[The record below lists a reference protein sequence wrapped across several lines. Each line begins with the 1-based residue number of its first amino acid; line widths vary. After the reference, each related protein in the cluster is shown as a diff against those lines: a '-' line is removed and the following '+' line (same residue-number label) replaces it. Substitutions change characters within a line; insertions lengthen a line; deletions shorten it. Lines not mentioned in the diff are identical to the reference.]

1 MGFVF
6 LLVRIALGGFF
17 VWRGVGYLDPAL
29 RQAAIARVRTNGSWG
44 SDLTFVIMGFM
55 MLTGGMCIVM
65 GAAPG
70 AGVAATVTALGVDS
84 LWRFQGVATN
94 RTTAIALVRTAGLAA
109 TALLMLLMPR
119 PWPFSFVG

>member
-29 RQAAIARVRTNGSWG
+29 RQAAIASVRANGSWG
-44 SDLTFVIMGFM
+44 SDLTFVTKGLM
-55 MLTGGMCIVM
+55 MLIGGMCIVM
-65 GAAPG
+65 GTAPG
-70 AGVAATVTALGVDS
+70 AGVATVVTALGIDT
-84 LWRFQGVATN
+84 LWRFQGAATN

-109 TALLMLLMPR
+109 TALLLLLMPR
-119 PWPFSFVG
+119 PWPFSVTS